1 VRPPQRSHPQR
12 HRINT
17 VAPTHPGASMKNMN
31 IAAIDS
37 PPITTTAIALCEIA
51 FSVVSGS

>member
-1 VRPPQRSHPQR
+1 
-12 HRINT
+12 
-17 VAPTHPGASMKNMN
+17 MKNMN